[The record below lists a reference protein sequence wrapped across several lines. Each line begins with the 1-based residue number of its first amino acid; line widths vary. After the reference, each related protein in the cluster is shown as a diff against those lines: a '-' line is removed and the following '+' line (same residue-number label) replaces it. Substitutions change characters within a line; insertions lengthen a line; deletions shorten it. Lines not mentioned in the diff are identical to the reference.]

1 MRRRQWHT
9 PGCLA
14 WNIAAMKFIH
24 AADLHIDSPLK
35 GLDGYTGAPVERLR
49 GATRQSFLGLVAAAI
64 EQRVDLVVLAGDI
77 FDGNWQDFRTGLF
90 FREQLVRLTRAGI
103 RVFIAKGNHDAES
116 QITRQLPAVDGVHLF
131 RSRSCETIRLDD
143 LGVALHGR
151 SFAQRTVN
159 EDFVRD
165 YNPPVPGLFNIG
177 VLHTSLTG
185 SPDHDPYAPTSVA
198 ALSACGY
205 DYFALGHIHARQVVQ
220 EADPRIVFP
229 GNLQGR
235 HAKEAG
241 AKGCELVTVT
251 GGRIE
256 SAEALALDVVRW
268 HQIRLGVDTLA
279 GIDALAALCTR
290 ELAQLV
296 ADERDRLHAV
306 RVTLHG
312 QTALHR
318 LEAEQP
324 GTLRAAVLAGA
335 QDVGAADVW
344 IEQVLLELRSP
355 LDRHEAA
362 QRDDAYGEVIRLVDE
377 LAADD
382 VALRAFVDEHVGDIA
397 RLPAELADAALAALP
412 AAALRQALGDAEASV
427 LALLGE
433 MSAARADS

>member
-1 MRRRQWHT
+1 
-9 PGCLA
+9 
-14 WNIAAMKFIH
+14 MKFIH

-35 GLDGYTGAPVERLR
+35 GLDGYAGAPLERLR
-49 GATRQSFLGLVAAAI
+49 GATRQAFLGLVAAAI
-64 EQRVDLVVLAGDI
+64 ERRVDLVVLAGDI

-90 FREQLVRLTRAGI
+90 FREQLVRLTRAGV

-116 QITRQLPAVDGVHLF
+116 QITRQLPAVEGVHLF
-131 RSRSCETIRLDD
+131 SSRGCETIRLDD

-151 SFAQRTVN
+151 SFPQRAVN
-159 EDFVRD
+159 EDFVSG

-235 HAKEAG
+235 HAKEVG

-256 SAEALALDVVRW
+256 STEALAFDVVRW
-268 HQIRLGVDTLA
+268 HQIRLDVAALA
-279 GIDALAALCTR
+279 TIDALAASCSR
-290 ELAQLV
+290 EFAKLV
-296 ADERDRLHAV
+296 ADDRERLHAV

-312 QTALHR
+312 ETALHR

-324 GTLRAAVLAGA
+324 GTLRAAVQASA
-335 QDVGAADVW
+335 QDVGTADVW
-344 IEQVLLELRSP
+344 IEQVPLELRSP
-355 LDRHEAA
+355 LDRREAA
-362 QRDDAYGEVIRLVDE
+362 QRDDAYGEVVRLVDE
-377 LAADD
+377 LAADEE
-382 VALRAFVDEHVGDIA
+382 ALRRFVDEHVGDIA
-397 RLPAELADAALAALP
+397 RLPADLADAALAALP
-412 AAALRQALGDAEASV
+412 AAALRQALVDAEASV

-433 MSAARADS
+433 TAAIRADS

>member
-1 MRRRQWHT
+1 
-9 PGCLA
+9 
-14 WNIAAMKFIH
+14 MKFIH

-35 GLDGYTGAPVERLR
+35 GLDGYAGAPLERLR
-49 GATRQSFLGLVAAAI
+49 GATRQAFLGLVAAAI
-64 EQRVDLVVLAGDI
+64 ERRVDLVVLAGDI

-90 FREQLVRLTRAGI
+90 FREQLVRLTRAGV

-116 QITRQLPAVDGVHLF
+116 QITRQLPAVEGVHLF
-131 RSRSCETIRLDD
+131 SSRGCETIRLDD

-151 SFAQRTVN
+151 SFPQRAVN
-159 EDFVRD
+159 EDFVSG

-235 HAKEAG
+235 HAKEVG

-256 SAEALALDVVRW
+256 STEALAFDVVRW
-268 HQIRLGVDTLA
+268 HQIRLDVAALA
-279 GIDALAALCTR
+279 TIDALAASCSR
-290 ELAQLV
+290 EFAQLV
-296 ADERDRLHAV
+296 ADDRERLHAV

-312 QTALHR
+312 ETALHR

-324 GTLRAAVLAGA
+324 GTLRAAVQASA
-335 QDVGAADVW
+335 QDVGTADVW
-344 IEQVLLELRSP
+344 IEQVPLELRSP
-355 LDRHEAA
+355 LDRREAA
-362 QRDDAYGEVIRLVDE
+362 QRDDAYGEVVRLVDE
-377 LAADD
+377 LAADEE
-382 VALRAFVDEHVGDIA
+382 ALRRFVDEHVGDIA
-397 RLPAELADAALAALP
+397 RLPADLADAALAALP
-412 AAALRQALGDAEASV
+412 AAALRQALVDAEASV

-433 MSAARADS
+433 TGATRADP

>member
-1 MRRRQWHT
+1 
-9 PGCLA
+9 
-14 WNIAAMKFIH
+14 MKFIH

-35 GLDGYTGAPVERLR
+35 GLDGYAGAPLERLR
-49 GATRQSFLGLVAAAI
+49 GATRQAFLGLVAAAI
-64 EQRVDLVVLAGDI
+64 ERRVDLVVLAGDI

-90 FREQLVRLTRAGI
+90 FREQLVRLTRAGV

-116 QITRQLPAVDGVHLF
+116 QITRQLPAVEGVHLF
-131 RSRSCETIRLDD
+131 SSRGCETIRLDD

-151 SFAQRTVN
+151 SFPQRAVN
-159 EDFVRD
+159 EDFVSG

-235 HAKEAG
+235 HAKEVG

-256 SAEALALDVVRW
+256 STEALAFDVVRW
-268 HQIRLGVDTLA
+268 HQIRLDVAALA
-279 GIDALAALCTR
+279 TIDALAASCSR
-290 ELAQLV
+290 EFAQLV
-296 ADERDRLHAV
+296 ADDRERLHAV

-312 QTALHR
+312 ETSLHR

-324 GTLRAAVLAGA
+324 GTLRAAV
-335 QDVGAADVW
+335 
-344 IEQVLLELRSP
+344 
-355 LDRHEAA
+355 
-362 QRDDAYGEVIRLVDE
+362 
-377 LAADD
+377 
-382 VALRAFVDEHVGDIA
+382 
-397 RLPAELADAALAALP
+397 
-412 AAALRQALGDAEASV
+412 QA
-427 LALLGE
+427 
-433 MSAARADS
+433 SA

>member
-1 MRRRQWHT
+1 
-9 PGCLA
+9 
-14 WNIAAMKFIH
+14 MKFIH

-35 GLDGYTGAPVERLR
+35 GLDGYAGAPLERLR
-49 GATRQSFLGLVAAAI
+49 GATRQAFLGLVAAAI
-64 EQRVDLVVLAGDI
+64 ERRVDLVVLAGDI

-90 FREQLVRLTRAGI
+90 FREQLVRLTRAGV

-116 QITRQLPAVDGVHLF
+116 QITRQLPAVEGVHLF
-131 RSRSCETIRLDD
+131 SSRGCETIRLDD

-151 SFAQRTVN
+151 SFPQRAVN
-159 EDFVRD
+159 EDFVSG

-235 HAKEAG
+235 HAKEVG

-256 SAEALALDVVRW
+256 STEALAFDVVRW
-268 HQIRLGVDTLA
+268 HQIRLDVAALA
-279 GIDALAALCTR
+279 TIDALAASCSR
-290 ELAQLV
+290 EFAQLV
-296 ADERDRLHAV
+296 ADDRERLHAV

-312 QTALHR
+312 ETALHR

-324 GTLRAAVLAGA
+324 GTLRAAVQASA
-335 QDVGAADVW
+335 QDVGTADVW
-344 IEQVLLELRSP
+344 IEQVPLELRSP
-355 LDRHEAA
+355 LDRREAA
-362 QRDDAYGEVIRLVDE
+362 QRDDAYGEVVRLVDE
-377 LAADD
+377 LAADEE
-382 VALRAFVDEHVGDIA
+382 ALRRFVDEHVGDIA
-397 RLPAELADAALAALP
+397 RLPADLADAALAALP
-412 AAALRQALGDAEASV
+412 AAALRQALVDAEASV

-433 MSAARADS
+433 TAAIRADS

>member
-1 MRRRQWHT
+1 
-9 PGCLA
+9 
-14 WNIAAMKFIH
+14 MKFIH

-35 GLDGYTGAPVERLR
+35 GLDGYAGAPLERLR
-49 GATRQSFLGLVAAAI
+49 GATRQAFLGLVAAAI
-64 EQRVDLVVLAGDI
+64 ERRVDLVVLAGDI

-90 FREQLVRLTRAGI
+90 FREQLVRLTRAGV

-116 QITRQLPAVDGVHLF
+116 QITRQLPAVEGVHLF
-131 RSRSCETIRLDD
+131 SSRSCETIRLDD

-151 SFAQRTVN
+151 SFPQRAVN
-159 EDFVRD
+159 EDFASG

-235 HAKEAG
+235 HAKEVG
-241 AKGCELVTVT
+241 PKGCELVTVT

-256 SAEALALDVVRW
+256 STEALAFDVVRW
-268 HQIRLGVDTLA
+268 HQIRLDVAALA
-279 GIDALAALCTR
+279 TIDALAASCSR
-290 ELAQLV
+290 EFAQLV
-296 ADERDRLHAV
+296 ADDRERLHAV

-312 QTALHR
+312 ETALHR

-324 GTLRAAVLAGA
+324 GTLRAAVQASA
-335 QDVGAADVW
+335 QDVGTADVW
-344 IEQVLLELRSP
+344 IEQVPLELRSP
-355 LDRHEAA
+355 LDRREAA
-362 QRDDAYGEVIRLVDE
+362 QRDDAYGEVVRLVDE
-377 LAADD
+377 LAADEQ
-382 VALRAFVDEHVGDIA
+382 ALRRFVDEHVGDIA
-397 RLPAELADAALAALP
+397 RLPADLAGAALAALP
-412 AAALRQALGDAEASV
+412 AAALRQALVDAEASV

-433 MSAARADS
+433 TAATRADS

>member
-1 MRRRQWHT
+1 
-9 PGCLA
+9 
-14 WNIAAMKFIH
+14 MKFIH

-35 GLDGYTGAPVERLR
+35 GLDGYAGAPLERLR
-49 GATRQSFLGLVAAAI
+49 GATRQAFLGLVAAAI
-64 EQRVDLVVLAGDI
+64 ERRVDLVVLAGDI

-90 FREQLVRLTRAGI
+90 FREQLVRLTRAGV

-116 QITRQLPAVDGVHLF
+116 QITRQLPAVEGVHLF
-131 RSRSCETIRLDD
+131 SSRSCETIRLDD

-151 SFAQRTVN
+151 SFPQRAVN
-159 EDFVRD
+159 EDFASG

-220 EADPRIVFP
+220 QADPRIVFP

-235 HAKEAG
+235 HAKEIG
-241 AKGCELVTVT
+241 PKGCELVTVT

-256 SAEALALDVVRW
+256 STEALAFDVVRW
-268 HQIRLGVDTLA
+268 HQIRLDVAALA
-279 GIDALAALCTR
+279 TIDALAASCSR
-290 ELAQLV
+290 EFAQLV
-296 ADERDRLHAV
+296 AEDRERLHAV

-312 QTALHR
+312 ETALHR

-324 GTLRAAVLAGA
+324 GTLRAAVQASA
-335 QDVGAADVW
+335 QDVGTADVW
-344 IEQVLLELRSP
+344 IEQVPLELRSP
-355 LDRHEAA
+355 LDRREAA
-362 QRDDAYGEVIRLVDE
+362 QRDDAYGEVVRLVDE
-377 LAADD
+377 LAADEQ
-382 VALRAFVDEHVGDIA
+382 ALRRFVDEHVGDIA
-397 RLPAELADAALAALP
+397 RLPADLADAALAALP
-412 AAALRQALGDAEASV
+412 AAALRQALVDAEASV

-433 MSAARADS
+433 TAAIRADS

>member
-1 MRRRQWHT
+1 
-9 PGCLA
+9 
-14 WNIAAMKFIH
+14 MKFIH

-35 GLDGYTGAPVERLR
+35 GLDGYAGAPLERLR
-49 GATRQSFLGLVAAAI
+49 GATRQAFLGLVAAAI
-64 EQRVDLVVLAGDI
+64 ERRVDLVVLAGDI

-90 FREQLVRLTRAGI
+90 FREQLVRLTRAGV

-116 QITRQLPAVDGVHLF
+116 QITRQLPAVEGVHLF
-131 RSRSCETIRLDD
+131 SSRGCETIRLDD

-151 SFAQRTVN
+151 SFPQRAVN
-159 EDFVRD
+159 EDFVSG

-220 EADPRIVFP
+220 QADPRIVFP

-235 HAKEAG
+235 HAKEVG

-256 SAEALALDVVRW
+256 STEALAFDVVRW
-268 HQIRLGVDTLA
+268 HQIRLDVAALA
-279 GIDALAALCTR
+279 TIDALAASCSR
-290 ELAQLV
+290 EFAQLV
-296 ADERDRLHAV
+296 ADDRERLHAV

-312 QTALHR
+312 ETALHR

-324 GTLRAAVLAGA
+324 GTLRAAVQASA
-335 QDVGAADVW
+335 QDVGTADVW
-344 IEQVLLELRSP
+344 IEQVPLELRSP
-355 LDRHEAA
+355 LDRREAA
-362 QRDDAYGEVIRLVDE
+362 QRDDAYGEVVRLVDE
-377 LAADD
+377 LAADEE
-382 VALRAFVDEHVGDIA
+382 ALRRFVDEHVGDIA
-397 RLPAELADAALAALP
+397 RLPADLADAALAALP
-412 AAALRQALGDAEASV
+412 AAALRQALVDAEASV

-433 MSAARADS
+433 TAAIRADS

>member
-1 MRRRQWHT
+1 
-9 PGCLA
+9 
-14 WNIAAMKFIH
+14 MKFIH

-35 GLDGYTGAPVERLR
+35 GLDGYAGAPVERLR
-49 GATRQSFLGLVAAAI
+49 GATRQAFLALVAAAI
-64 EQRVDLVVLAGDI
+64 EQRVDLIVLAGDI

-131 RSRSCETIRLDD
+131 SSRSCETIRLDE

-151 SFAQRTVN
+151 SFPQRAVT
-159 EDFVRD
+159 EDFVAG

-185 SPDHDPYAPTSVA
+185 SADHDPYAPTSVA
-198 ALSACGY
+198 VLAGCGY

-235 HAKEAG
+235 HAKEVG

-256 SAEALALDVVRW
+256 STQAMAFDVVRW
-268 HQIRLGVDTLA
+268 HQIRLDVDTVP
-279 GIDALAALCTR
+279 GIDALAAQCTR
-290 ELAQLV
+290 ELAKLV
-296 ADERDRLHAV
+296 ADDRERLHAV
-306 RVTLHG
+306 RVTLQG

-324 GTLRAAVLAGA
+324 GTLRAAVQAGA
-335 QDVGAADVW
+335 QDVGTADVW

-355 LDRHEAA
+355 LDRHAAA

-377 LAADD
+377 LAGDD
-382 VALRAFVDEHVGDIA
+382 VALRVFIDQHVGDIA
-397 RLPAELADAALAALP
+397 RLPAELADVALAVQP
-412 AAALRQALGDAEASV
+412 AAALRQALADAEASV

-433 MSAARADS
+433 AGATRADS

>member
-1 MRRRQWHT
+1 
-9 PGCLA
+9 
-14 WNIAAMKFIH
+14 MKFIH

-35 GLDGYTGAPVERLR
+35 GLDGYAGAPLERLR
-49 GATRQSFLGLVAAAI
+49 GATRQAFLGLVAAAI
-64 EQRVDLVVLAGDI
+64 ERRVDLIVLAGDI

-90 FREQLVRLTRAGI
+90 FREQLVRLTRAGV

-116 QITRQLPAVDGVHLF
+116 QITRQLPAVEGVHLF
-131 RSRSCETIRLDD
+131 SSRGCETIRLDD

-151 SFAQRTVN
+151 SFPQRAVN
-159 EDFVRD
+159 EDFVSG

-235 HAKEAG
+235 HAKEVG

-256 SAEALALDVVRW
+256 STEALAFDVVRW
-268 HQIRLGVDTLA
+268 HQIRLDVAALA
-279 GIDALAALCTR
+279 TIDALAASCSR
-290 ELAQLV
+290 EFAQLV
-296 ADERDRLHAV
+296 ADDRERLHAV

-312 QTALHR
+312 ETALHR

-324 GTLRAAVLAGA
+324 GTLRAAVQASA
-335 QDVGAADVW
+335 QDVGTADVW
-344 IEQVLLELRSP
+344 IEQVPLELRSP
-355 LDRHEAA
+355 LDRREAA
-362 QRDDAYGEVIRLVDE
+362 QRDDAYGEVVRLVDE
-377 LAADD
+377 LAADEE
-382 VALRAFVDEHVGDIA
+382 ALRRFVDEHVGDIA
-397 RLPAELADAALAALP
+397 RLPADLADAALAALP
-412 AAALRQALGDAEASV
+412 AAALRQALVDAEASV

-433 MSAARADS
+433 TAAIRADS

>member
-1 MRRRQWHT
+1 
-9 PGCLA
+9 
-14 WNIAAMKFIH
+14 MKFIH

-35 GLDGYTGAPVERLR
+35 GLDGYAGAPLERLR
-49 GATRQSFLGLVAAAI
+49 GATRQAFLGLVAAAI
-64 EQRVDLVVLAGDI
+64 ERRVDLVVLAGDI

-90 FREQLVRLTRAGI
+90 FREQLVRLTRAGV

-116 QITRQLPAVDGVHLF
+116 QITRQLPAVEGVHLF
-131 RSRSCETIRLDD
+131 SSRSCETIRLDD

-151 SFAQRTVN
+151 SFPQRAVN
-159 EDFVRD
+159 EDFASG

-235 HAKEAG
+235 HAKEVG
-241 AKGCELVTVT
+241 PKGCELVTVT

-256 SAEALALDVVRW
+256 STEALAFDVVRW
-268 HQIRLGVDTLA
+268 HQIRLDVAALA
-279 GIDALAALCTR
+279 TIDALAASCSR
-290 ELAQLV
+290 EFAQLV
-296 ADERDRLHAV
+296 ADDRERLHAV

-312 QTALHR
+312 ETALHR

-324 GTLRAAVLAGA
+324 GTLRAAVQASA
-335 QDVGAADVW
+335 QDVGTADVW
-344 IEQVLLELRSP
+344 IEQVPLELRSP
-355 LDRHEAA
+355 LDRREAA
-362 QRDDAYGEVIRLVDE
+362 QRDDAYGEVVRLVDE
-377 LAADD
+377 LAADEQ
-382 VALRAFVDEHVGDIA
+382 ALRRFVDEHVGDIA
-397 RLPAELADAALAALP
+397 RLPADLADAALAALP
-412 AAALRQALGDAEASV
+412 AAALRQALVDAEASV

-433 MSAARADS
+433 TAAIRADS